1 MANFRQLFTVKSM
14 SKILGV
20 SRSGFYDWIDRKESL
35 RDIRDKE
42 LLILINKIFME
53 SGRSYGRPR
62 IHKALK
68 KRGVDVGPERV
79 SKLMHRANLKP
90 ITHRKYK
97 VTTTDSNHSLPISA
111 NLVKR
116 NFVTQ
121 DMNHVWVSDIT
132 YIPVGSKW
140 MYLCVIIDLF
150 SRRVVGWSFD
160 SHMKSD
166 LVCEALERALE
177 NRKIDKWELIFHS
190 DRGSQYA
197 SHKFRY
203 LLWEHN
209 IRSSMSRKG
218 DCWDNAVAESFFGT
232 IKSELIQVSN
242 YENLQEARSD
252 IFRYI
257 EGFYNRKRL
266 HSYLDYVSPV
276 EFEMKKVAA

>member
-42 LLILINKIFME
+42 LLILIKKIFME